1 MKSLAFTLPGTC
13 HSRDGGNPDLGSSV
27 KRLMRQLCSLG
38 LGPRRRGNDKIF
50 MASFIGTMALTA
62 SCATYA
68 ELVKIPA
75 PHIGEDKTLRAQ
87 WFAPDAKIATGA
99 AAILLHGCGGVG
111 AKRQLNARHA
121 AAKDWLLERGI
132 AVVFPESFTSRSFE
146 EVCTVK
152 MSARTIRQIDRV
164 EDVIAT
170 RKWLDA
176 QPGVDAKKV
185 ILWGWSHGGST
196 VLNTVTHRSMGGL
209 GEFPAEV
216 KFAEAIAFYPGCSP
230 FARNGAAQKIASPL
244 TVLMGDADDWTPAA
258 PCETFVARLKNNDQP
273 ATITLY
279 PGAYHDFDNPAG
291 KLRVRADVP
300 NGVNTGKG
308 VTVGPDPKARED
320 AMARIDALLRKRG
333 LAAAAVA
340 SATPAAPATKP

>member
-1 MKSLAFTLPGTC
+1 MKSVAFFTL
-13 HSRDGGNPDLGSSV
+13 V
-27 KRLMRQLCSLG
+27 ASL
-38 LGPRRRGNDKIF
+38 
-50 MASFIGTMALTA
+50 A
-62 SCATYA
+62 ATSANA

-99 AAILLHGCGGVG
+99 AAILLHGCGGLG
-111 AKRQLNARHA
+111 AKRQLNARHS

-164 EDVIAT
+164 EDVMAT

-185 ILWGWSHGGST
+185 VLWGWSNGGST
-196 VLNTVTHRSMGGL
+196 VLNALTHRVAD
-209 GEFPAEV
+209 EFPAEL
-216 KFAEAIAFYPGCSP
+216 KFAETIAFYPGCSP
-230 FARNGAAQKIASPL
+230 QARNTSLQKVSSPL
-244 TVLMGDADDWTPAA
+244 TVLMGEADDWTPAA
-258 PCETFVARLKNNDQP
+258 PCETFVARLKKNDQP

-300 NGVNTGKG
+300 NGVVAGKG
-308 VTVGPDPKARED
+308 VTVAPDPKARED

-333 LAAAAVA
+333 FVVA
-340 SATPAAPATKP
+340 PVLPTTPATKP

>member
-1 MKSLAFTLPGTC
+1 MKSVAFFTL
-13 HSRDGGNPDLGSSV
+13 V
-27 KRLMRQLCSLG
+27 ASL
-38 LGPRRRGNDKIF
+38 
-50 MASFIGTMALTA
+50 A
-62 SCATYA
+62 ATSANA

-99 AAILLHGCGGVG
+99 AAILLHGCGGLG
-111 AKRQLNARHA
+111 AKRQLNARHS

-132 AVVFPESFTSRSFE
+132 AVVFPESFTSRRFE

-152 MSARTIRQIDRV
+152 MSARTIRQVDRV
-164 EDVIAT
+164 QDVIAT
-170 RKWLDA
+170 RKWLDV
-176 QPGVDAKKV
+176 QPGVDTKKV

-196 VLNTVTHRSMGGL
+196 VLNTVTHQSL

-230 FARNGAAQKIASPL
+230 FARNSSIQKIASPL
-244 TVLMGDADDWTPAA
+244 TVLMGEADDWTPAA
-258 PCETFVARLKNNDQP
+258 PCETFVARLKKNDQP

-279 PGAYHDFDNPAG
+279 AGAYHDFDNPAG

-300 NGVNTGKG
+300 NGVVAGKG

-333 LAAAAVA
+333 LVV
-340 SATPAAPATKP
+340 TPVLPTTPATKP

>member
-1 MKSLAFTLPGTC
+1 MKIHTHMCRS
-13 HSRDGGNPDLGSSV
+13 GS
-27 KRLMRQLCSLG
+27 
-38 LGPRRRGNDKIF
+38 I
-50 MASFIGTMALTA
+50 AAMALALVA
-62 SCATYA
+62 SAHA

-75 PHIGEDKTLRAQ
+75 PHIGDNKTLRVQ
-87 WFAPDAKIATGA
+87 WYAPDAKIATGA
-99 AAILLHGCGGVG
+99 AAILLHGCGGLG

-152 MSARTIRQIDRV
+152 MSARTIRQRDRV
-164 EDVIAT
+164 DDVIAT

-196 VLNTVTHRSMGGL
+196 VLNTVTRT
-209 GEFPAEV
+209 EDDKFPAEV
-216 KFAEAIAFYPGCSP
+216 KFAETIAFYPGCSP
-230 FARNGAAQKIASPL
+230 FARNTSMQKIASPL
-244 TVLMGDADDWTPAA
+244 TVLIGEADDWTPAA
-258 PCETFVARLKNNDQP
+258 PCETFVARLKKNDQP

-279 PGAYHDFDNPAG
+279 PGAFHDFDNPAG

-333 LAAAAVA
+333 LAVTQVA
-340 SATPAAPATKP
+340 PAIPATPATKL

>member
-1 MKSLAFTLPGTC
+1 MKSVALFTL
-13 HSRDGGNPDLGSSV
+13 V
-27 KRLMRQLCSLG
+27 ASL
-38 LGPRRRGNDKIF
+38 
-50 MASFIGTMALTA
+50 A
-62 SCATYA
+62 ATSANA

-75 PHIGEDKTLRAQ
+75 PHIGENKTLRAQ

-99 AAILLHGCGGVG
+99 AAILLHGCGGLG
-111 AKRQLNARHA
+111 AKRQLNARHS
-121 AAKDWLLERGI
+121 AAKDWLLERGV
-132 AVVFPESFTSRSFE
+132 AVVFPESFTSRRFE

-152 MSARTIRQIDRV
+152 MSARTIRQVDRV
-164 EDVIAT
+164 QDVIAT
-170 RKWLDA
+170 RKWLDV
-176 QPGVDAKKV
+176 QPGVDTKKV

-196 VLNTVTHRSMGGL
+196 VLNTVTHQSL

-230 FARNGAAQKIASPL
+230 FARNSSIQKIASPL
-244 TVLMGDADDWTPAA
+244 TVLIGDADDWTPPA

-300 NGVNTGKG
+300 NGVVAGKG

-333 LAAAAVA
+333 LVV
-340 SATPAAPATKP
+340 TPVLPTTPATKP

>member
-1 MKSLAFTLPGTC
+1 MKNHMHICRRVAAMIAF
-13 HSRDGGNPDLGSSV
+13 V
-27 KRLMRQLCSLG
+27 
-38 LGPRRRGNDKIF
+38 
-50 MASFIGTMALTA
+50 ALTPVH
-62 SCATYA
+62 A
-68 ELVKIPA
+68 EIVKIPA
-75 PHIGEDKTLRAQ
+75 PHMGENKTLRAQ

-99 AAILLHGCGGVG
+99 AAILLHGCGGLG
-111 AKRQLNARHA
+111 AKRQLNARHS

-164 EDVIAT
+164 EDVMAT
-170 RKWLDA
+170 RKWLDT

-185 ILWGWSHGGST
+185 VLWGWSNGGST
-196 VLNTVTHRSMGGL
+196 VLNALTHRVAD
-209 GEFPAEV
+209 EFPAEL
-216 KFAEAIAFYPGCSP
+216 KFAETIAFYPGCSP
-230 FARNGAAQKIASPL
+230 QVRNTSLQKISSPL
-244 TVLMGDADDWTPAA
+244 TVLMGEADDWTPAA
-258 PCETFVARLKNNDQP
+258 PCETFVARLKKNDQP

-279 PGAYHDFDNPAG
+279 RGAYHDFDNPAG

-300 NGVNTGKG
+300 NGVVAGKG

-333 LAAAAVA
+333 LVVA
-340 SATPAAPATKP
+340 PVLPTTPATKP

>member
-1 MKSLAFTLPGTC
+1 MKIRKHIRRSVVATITLALLAPV
-13 HSRDGGNPDLGSSV
+13 H
-27 KRLMRQLCSLG
+27 
-38 LGPRRRGNDKIF
+38 
-50 MASFIGTMALTA
+50 
-62 SCATYA
+62 A
-68 ELVKIPA
+68 EIVKIPA
-75 PHIGEDKTLRAQ
+75 PHIGENKTLRAQ
-87 WFAPDAKIATGA
+87 WFTPDAKIATGA

-111 AKRQLNARHA
+111 ARRELNARHA

-164 EDVIAT
+164 EDVMAT

-185 ILWGWSHGGST
+185 VLWGWSNGGST
-196 VLNTVTHRSMGGL
+196 VLNALTHRVE
-209 GEFPAEV
+209 GEFPAEL

-230 FARNGAAQKIASPL
+230 QARNTSLQKISSPL
-244 TVLMGDADDWTPAA
+244 TVLMGEADDWTPAA
-258 PCETFVARLKNNDQP
+258 PCAAFVARLKNNEQP

-300 NGVNTGKG
+300 NGVVAGKG
-308 VTVGPDPKARED
+308 VTVAPDPKARED
-320 AMARIDALLRKRG
+320 AMARIDALLAKRG
-333 LAAAAVA
+333 F
-340 SATPAAPATKP
+340 SAKTPAAGAKP